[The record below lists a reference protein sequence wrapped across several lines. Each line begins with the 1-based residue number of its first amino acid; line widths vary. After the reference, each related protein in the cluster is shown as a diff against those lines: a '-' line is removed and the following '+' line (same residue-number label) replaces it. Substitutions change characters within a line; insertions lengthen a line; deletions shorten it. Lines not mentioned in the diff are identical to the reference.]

1 MYLQALNWPNSE
13 EKLKYL
19 KKYKLSVSW
28 NLRHKINSDLL
39 TIQSIVQHSEEKN
52 NDLTNSRFGLFSL

>member
-19 KKYKLSVSW
+19 KRYKLPVSW
-28 NLRHKINSDLL
+28 NLRHKKNSDLL
-39 TIQSIVQHSEEKN
+39 TNQSIVQHSAEGN
-52 NDLTNSRFGLFSL
+52 ND